1 VKMLCSLVAL
11 LEAESLVTIP
21 ATHGES
27 MQSELFRQLQ
37 ALDSDLTTRVHGESD
52 DQPRPYTIS
61 PLYPDRPRPRN
72 GMLYFQPGDRAW
84 FRLTGLHDDA
94 TRLVVALSKAVRLW
108 RICGSSFGGQ
118 FAIRRWI
125 STAREHPAAGIISL
139 DQMGQAAWHACDQEP
154 DRIRLRFHTPTTFEV
169 ASESKWG
176 SWMPL
181 PIPKLVFG
189 SLRSRAARFCPELG
203 EPPSQAELVEG
214 RVALGRFHSLE
225 SHMLHFQR
233 RDRRRTGFTGECEFL
248 LDRDLALKERL
259 WLHLL
264 AGFAFYSG
272 IGASTSWGMG
282 QAWREP
288 FDSFLY
294 RGNTA

>member
-1 VKMLCSLVAL
+1 MLCSLVAE
-11 LEAESLVTIP
+11 LEAETVVTIP

-27 MQSELFRQLQ
+27 MQSEMFRHFRG
-37 ALDSDLTTRVHGESD
+37 LDTSLTSRVHGESD

-61 PLYPDRPRPRN
+61 PLYSDRPRTRN
-72 GMLYFQPGDRAW
+72 GMIYFQPGDQCW
-84 FRLTGLHDDA
+84 FRLTGLRDDA
-94 TRLVVALSKAVRLW
+94 SRLLLALSETARSWQV
-108 RICGSSFGGQ
+108 CGGSFGGE
-118 FAIRRWI
+118 FAIRQWFDCPG
-125 STAREHPAAGIISL
+125 EHPAAGIISL
-139 DQMGQAAWHACDQEP
+139 DEMGQAAWHACDQEP

-169 ASESKWG
+169 ASESKWA

-189 SLRSRAARFCPELG
+189 SLRGKVAKFCPELG
-203 EPPSQAELVEG
+203 EPPTQADLVEG
-214 RVALGRFHSLE
+214 RIALGRFHGLE

-248 LDRDLALKERL
+248 LDRELPLKERL

-272 IGASTSWGMG
+272 IGGGTGWGMG

-288 FDSFLY
+288 VEGFLY
-294 RGNTA
+294 RGGPPP

>member
-1 VKMLCSLVAL
+1 MLCSLVAEF
-11 LEAESLVTIP
+11 EAESIVTAP

-37 ALDSDLTTRVHGESD
+37 TLDASLTTRVHGTSD
-52 DQPRPYTIS
+52 DQFRPYTIS
-61 PLYPDRPRPRN
+61 PLYLDHSHVRN
-72 GMLYFQPGDRAW
+72 GMLYVQPGERGW
-84 FRLTGLHDDA
+84 FRLTGLQDDA
-94 TRLVVALSKAVRLW
+94 SRLLLALSETAGRW
-108 RICGSSFGGQ
+108 QIHGESFGGKL
-118 FAIRRWI
+118 AIQRWF
-125 STAREHPAAGIISL
+125 TRVGEHPAAGLVSL
-139 DQMGQAAWHACDQEP
+139 DEMGQAAWHACDQEP
-154 DRIRLRFHTPTTFEV
+154 DRIRLLFHTPTTFEV

-181 PIPKLVFG
+181 PIPRLVFG
-189 SLRSRAARFCPELG
+189 SLRAKASRFCPELG

-214 RVALGRFHSLE
+214 RIALGRFHGLE

-248 LDRDLALKERL
+248 LDREIPLRERL

-264 AGFAFYSG
+264 SGFAFYSG
-272 IGASTSWGMG
+272 IGAGTSWGMG

-288 FDSFLY
+288 AEYFFY
-294 RGNTA
+294 RGGSRA